1 MNPYYPHL
9 FSPLKVKNLTYRN
22 RIFAS
27 PTGLKDLS
35 DMNHL
40 TVKGI
45 DYFKRKAKGG
55 AANVTMG
62 EAYVH
67 PTGVVDWSYK
77 VKMYDI
83 RSQAGIFD
91 LAVAIHQ
98 YGSYACIELNHA
110 GMHFHDDNR
119 INYGPSNRIDEFDQ
133 QDGLGKRVHQIYEMP
148 ENIIEEVVDSYGKA
162 AARAKHCGFD
172 SVLVH
177 AGHGWLLSQ
186 FLSPVL
192 NERTDKYGGSLE
204 NRARISLMVVDS
216 IRKYCGPNFP
226 IEFRVSAR
234 EGLTEGFQLED
245 TIQFCKWLEEHGV
258 DMIQV
263 TSGSIHFLETVNLTD
278 PPWFVTEEGVNVE
291 AASQIKK
298 HLHIPVG
305 AVGAITDPAFM
316 EQIIADGKV
325 DYVVLARALIA
336 DPDLPLKAM
345 NGHTEEIRPCLRCTS
360 CMDGGYFNL
369 PRHCSVNPVFGR
381 DSLFARPAF
390 PAEKK
395 NVLIVG
401 GGPAGMEAA
410 IVASQR
416 GHNVILCEKS
426 GELGGLL
433 NKIDGESFKIRVKQ
447 YKEYLIRQV
456 KKHRIDLRLNTE
468 VTPEYV
474 KRINPDFLL
483 CAAGATPV
491 SLPIPGYE
499 KAIPILRLYTEE
511 PDVGKSVLVLGGGF
525 SGIEAAIG
533 LAMKGVKAAVVEM
546 ADEICSGP
554 DVPFPGTGAMRKN
567 ALRFYAAKYNVE
579 IMLNTKCLEVTDTG
593 MICQNKDG
601 ERFELTADSVITA
614 GGMKPNSALVES
626 LRDTVINFRAIGD
639 CYAPGLIRTAV
650 RDGFDAAMCIGLYD
664 PDNIY

>member
-1 MNPYYPHL
+1 M
-9 FSPLKVKNLTYRN
+9 
-22 RIFAS
+22 
-27 PTGLKDLS
+27 
-35 DMNHL
+35 
-40 TVKGI
+40 
-45 DYFKRKAKGG
+45 
-55 AANVTMG
+55 
-62 EAYVH
+62 H

-119 INYGPSNRIDEFDQ
+119 INYGPSNRIDEYDQ

-148 ENIIEEVVDSYGKA
+148 ENIIEEVVDAYGKA

-410 IVASQR
+410 IVASR
-416 GHNVILCEKS
+416 
-426 GELGGLL
+426 
-433 NKIDGESFKIRVKQ
+433 
-447 YKEYLIRQV
+447 
-456 KKHRIDLRLNTE
+456 
-468 VTPEYV
+468 
-474 KRINPDFLL
+474 
-483 CAAGATPV
+483 ATPV

-533 LAMKGVKAAVVEM
+533 LAMKGVKATVVEM

>member
-9 FSPLKVKNLTYRN
+9 FSPLKVKNLIYRN

-35 DMNHL
+35 DLNHL

-119 INYGPSNRIDEFDQ
+119 INYGPSDRVDEYDQ
-133 QDGLGKRVHQIYEMP
+133 QDGLGKRVHKIFEMP
-148 ENIIEEVVDSYGKA
+148 KNVIEEVVDAYGKA

-172 SVLVH
+172 SVLIH

-192 NERTDKYGGSLE
+192 NERKDNFGGSLE

-234 EGLTEGFQLED
+234 EGLTQGFQLDD
-245 TIQFCKWLEEHGV
+245 TIQFCKWLEERGV
-258 DMIQV
+258 DMIHV
-263 TSGSIHFLETVNLTD
+263 SSGSIHFLETVNLTD
-278 PPWFVTEEGVNVE
+278 PPWFVTQEGVNVE
-291 AASQIKK
+291 AAAEIKK

-305 AVGAITDPAFM
+305 VVGAITDPAYM
-316 EQIIADGKV
+316 EEIIASGKV
-325 DYVVLARALIA
+325 DYVVLARAIIA

-345 NGHTEEIRPCLRCTS
+345 NGNTEEIRPCLRCTS

-369 PRHCSVNPVFGR
+369 PRYCSVNPVFGR
-381 DSLFARPAF
+381 DSLFVRP
-390 PAEKK
+390 PYPVERKK
-395 NVLIVG
+395 VMIVG

-410 IVASQR
+410 VVAAKR
-416 GHNVILCEKS
+416 GHNVILCEKDDR
-426 GELGGLL
+426 LGGLL
-433 NKIDGESFKIRVKQ
+433 NKIDGESFKIRVRQ
-447 YKEYLIRQV
+447 YKEYMIRQV
-456 KKHRIDLRLNTE
+456 KKHSIDLRLNTE

-474 KRINPDFLL
+474 KLINPDYLI
-483 CAAGATPV
+483 CAVGAKPV
-491 SLPIPGYE
+491 ALPIPGYE
-499 KAIPILRLYTEE
+499 KSIPILKLYIED
-511 PDVGKSVLVLGGGF
+511 PDVGKTVLVLGGGF
-525 SGIEAAIG
+525 SGIEAAIA
-533 LAMKGVKAAVVEM
+533 LAMKGVKATVVEM
-546 ADEICSGP
+546 SGEICSGP

-567 ALRFYAAKYNVE
+567 ALRFYAAEYGVD
-579 IMLNTKCLEVTDTG
+579 IMLNTKCIEITDTG
-593 MICQNKDG
+593 MTCENAKGKRI
-601 ERFELTADSVITA
+601 ELKADSVITA
-614 GGMKPNSALVES
+614 GGMKANSVLAES

-650 RDGFDAAMCIGLYD
+650 RDGFDAAMCIGIYD
-664 PDNIY
+664 PDNVY

>member
-1 MNPYYPHL
+1 M
-9 FSPLKVKNLTYRN
+9 
-22 RIFAS
+22 
-27 PTGLKDLS
+27 
-35 DMNHL
+35 
-40 TVKGI
+40 
-45 DYFKRKAKGG
+45 
-55 AANVTMG
+55 
-62 EAYVH
+62 
-67 PTGVVDWSYK
+67 DWGYK

-119 INYGPSNRIDEFDQ
+119 INYGPSERIDEYDQ
-133 QDGLGKRVHQIYEMP
+133 QDGLGKRVHKIFEMP
-148 ENIIEEVVDSYGKA
+148 EEVIEEVVDAYGKA

-172 SVLVH
+172 SVLIH

-192 NERTDKYGGSLE
+192 NERKDKFGGSLE
-204 NRARISLMVVDS
+204 NRARFSLMVVDS
-216 IRKYCGPNFP
+216 IRKYCGKNFP

-234 EGLTEGFQLED
+234 EGLTQGFQLDD
-245 TIQFCKWLEEHGV
+245 TIQFCKWLEERGV
-258 DMIQV
+258 DMIHV

-278 PPWFVTEEGVNVE
+278 PPWFVTQEGVNVE
-291 AASQIKK
+291 AAAEIKK

-305 AVGAITDPAFM
+305 VVGAITDPAYM
-316 EQIIADGKV
+316 EEIIASGQV

-345 NGHTEEIRPCLRCTS
+345 HGTPEEIRPCLRCTS

-381 DSLFARPAF
+381 DSLFVRP
-390 PAEKK
+390 PYPVDKQ
-395 NVLIVG
+395 NVMIVG

-410 IVASQR
+410 VVAAKR
-416 GHNVILCEKS
+416 GHRVILCEKDDK
-426 GELGGLL
+426 LGGLL

-447 YKEYLIRQV
+447 YKEYMIRQV
-456 KKHRIDLRLNTE
+456 NKHRIDLRLNTE

-474 KRINPDFLL
+474 KAINPDYLI
-483 CAAGATPV
+483 CAVGATPV
-491 SLPIPGYE
+491 ALPIPGYE
-499 KAIPILRLYTEE
+499 KSIPILKLYTE
-511 PDVGKSVLVLGGGF
+511 DTQVGKTVLVLGGGF

-533 LAMKGVKAAVVEM
+533 LAMKGVKATVVEM
-546 ADEICSGP
+546 SGEICSGP

-567 ALRFYAAKYNVE
+567 ALKFYAAEYGVD
-579 IMLNTKCLEVTDTG
+579 IMLNTKCIEITDSG
-593 MICQNKDG
+593 MTCEDADG
-601 ERFELTADSVITA
+601 KRIELKADSVITA
-614 GGMKPNSALVES
+614 GGMKANNALADA

-650 RDGFDAAMCIGLYD
+650 RDGFDAAMCVGIYD
-664 PDNIY
+664 PDNVY